1 MKNKLL
7 FLLAAVV
14 VNFLFTATA
23 NAGVS
28 AAVAGPGC
36 VQASK
41 VALEGSSFTIGYKST
56 FETIGT
62 DVKITFELLDTDKS
76 GVVAFLR
83 KQGDSPSLEVA
94 MTNVPGTNIFTKT
107 ILAPTAGTII
117 SYGVKFAF
125 AGGLAVTDFV
135 SYEVGTDCASTNDI
149 VAPTGFTAAIG
160 AITSSSVEIFLNAT
174 DVSGTILY
182 SVSYGAVTKSTTSDS
197 GVLKPFVM
205 TALAPDTDY
214 VFSVTAKDLVGNI
227 ASGSPL
233 LLPVRT
239 LVSTN
244 TECAGTASEAQPG
257 DSFSVGYKYAFQT
270 INGTDVKITFELLD
284 DKGVELAYLWR
295 QSPFSETG
303 PMAKSG
309 KIVTSTITG
318 QTPGATISYA
328 VKFIFVGGGAAVTKY
343 FSYMVGNTCSLGVES
358 SSELKQSFYPN
369 PVKNMFYL
377 QLLDEQNRIILT
389 DMLGRKILEEDVKSS
404 HALNMSA
411 FKTGVYLLRVENSH
425 GVQNVKIIKE

>member
-14 VNFLFTATA
+14 VNFLFTTTV

-41 VALEGSSFTIGYKST
+41 VALEGTFTIGYKST

-62 DVKITFELLDTDKS
+62 DVKITFELLDTDKA
-76 GVVAFLR
+76 GIVAFLR
-83 KQGDSPSLEVA
+83 KQGEPAASEVP

-107 ILAPTAGTII
+107 IPAPTAGTII
-117 SYGVKFAF
+117 NYGVKFAF

-135 SYEVGTDCASTNDI
+135 SYEVGTDCAATNDI
-149 VAPTGFTAAIG
+149 VAPTGFTATIG
-160 AITSSSVEIFLNAT
+160 AITSSSVEIILNAT

-197 GVLKPFVM
+197 GVVKSFVM
-205 TALAPDTDY
+205 TALSPDTDY
-214 VFSVTAKDLVGNI
+214 IFSVTAKDLVGNI
-227 ASGSPL
+227 ASESPIV
-233 LLPVRT
+233 LPAKT

-244 TECAGTASEAQPG
+244 TECAGTASEAQQG
-257 DSFSVGYKYAFQT
+257 SFSVGYKYGFET
-270 INGTDVKITFELLD
+270 IGTSVKITFELLD
-284 DKGVELAYLWR
+284 PASVELAYLWR
-295 QSPFSETG
+295 ETPSFSETG
-303 PMAKSG
+303 PMTKTG
-309 KIVTSTITG
+309 NVVTSTITG
-318 QTPGATISYA
+318 QTIGATISYG

-343 FSYMVGNTCSLGVES
+343 FSYVVGNTCSLGVET

-389 DMLGRKILEEDVKSS
+389 DMLGRKILEEKVESS
-404 HALNMSA
+404 HTLNMSA
-411 FKTGVYLLRVENSH
+411 YKTGVYLLRVENSR
-425 GVQNVKIIKE
+425 GIQNVKIIKE

>member
-36 VQASK
+36 IQASK
-41 VALEGSSFTIGYKST
+41 VALEGTFAIGYKST

-83 KQGDSPSLEVA
+83 KQGDSPALEVQ

-107 ILAPTAGTII
+107 ISAQTAGAII
-117 SYGVKFAF
+117 NYGVKFAF

-135 SYEVGTDCASTNDI
+135 SYEVGTDCAATNDI
-149 VAPTGFTAAIG
+149 VAPTGFTATIG
-160 AITSSSVEIFLNAT
+160 AITSSSVEIVLNAT

-197 GVLKPFVM
+197 GVQKSFVM
-205 TALAPDTDY
+205 TALTPDTDY
-214 VFSVTAKDLVGNI
+214 IFSVSAKDLVGNV
-227 ASGSPL
+227 ASNSPI
-233 LLPVRT
+233 LLPAKT

-244 TECAGTASEAQPG
+244 TECAGTASEAQQG
-257 DSFSVGYKYAFQT
+257 SFLVGYKYGFET
-270 INGTDVKITFELLD
+270 IGTSVKITFELLE
-284 DKGVELAYLWR
+284 KTVELAYLWR
-295 QSPFSETG
+295 ETPSFSETG
-303 PMAKSG
+303 PMAKTG
-309 KIVTSTITG
+309 NIVTSTITG
-318 QTPGATISYA
+318 QTIGATISYG

-343 FSYMVGNTCSLGVES
+343 FSYMVGNTCSLGVENL
-358 SSELKQSFYPN
+358 SELKQTFYPN
-369 PVKNMFYL
+369 PVKNKFYM
-377 QLLDEQNRIILT
+377 QLLDEKNKIIVT
-389 DMLGRKILEEDVKSS
+389 DMLGRKIVEDVVKSS
-404 HALNMSA
+404 STLDMSA
-411 FKTGVYLLRVENSH
+411 FKSGVYLLNVENTH
-425 GVQNVKIIKE
+425 GNQTVKIVKE

>member
-7 FLLAAVV
+7 FILTTVV
-14 VNFLFTATA
+14 VNFLFTLNV
-23 NAGVS
+23 NASEISV
-28 AAVAGPGC
+28 VAGSGC
-36 VQASK
+36 VEASK
-41 VALEGSSFTIGYKST
+41 VALEGVFTVGYKTT

-83 KQGDSPSLEVA
+83 KQGDSPSLETS
-94 MTNVPGTNIFTKT
+94 MTNVSGNIFTKT
-107 ILAPTAGTII
+107 ITGQTPGAII

-125 AGGLAVTDFV
+125 AGGLAVTKFV
-135 SYEVGTDCASTNDI
+135 NYEVGTDCAGTNDV
-149 VAPTGFTAAIG
+149 VAPTNFTATIG
-160 AITSSSVEIFLNAT
+160 AITSSSVEIVLNAT
-174 DVSGTILY
+174 DISGTILY
-182 SVSYGAVTKSTTSDS
+182 SVSYGTVTKSITSES
-197 GVLKPFVM
+197 GVQKSFVI

-214 VFSVTAKDLVGNI
+214 SFSVTAKDLVGNI
-227 ASGSPL
+227 AAGSPI
-233 LLPVRT
+233 VRAAKT
-239 LVSTN
+239 LISTN
-244 TECAGTASEAQPG
+244 TECAGTASDAQSG

-284 DKGVELAYLWR
+284 NKGVELAYLWR

-343 FSYMVGNTCSLGVES
+343 FSYVVGNTCSLGVETP
-358 SSELKQSFYPN
+358 SEMKQVFYPN
-369 PVKNMFYL
+369 PVKNKFYM
-377 QLLDEQNRIILT
+377 QLLDEKNKIMVT
-389 DMLGRKILEEDVKSS
+389 DILGRKLHEGVVSASTSLD
-404 HALNMSA
+404 MSA
-411 FKTGVYLLRVENSH
+411 FKTGVYFLKVENSY
-425 GVQNVKIIKE
+425 GTENVKIIKE

>member
-83 KQGDSPSLEVA
+83 KQGDSPALEVS

-107 ILAPTAGTII
+107 ISAQTAGAII
-117 SYGVKFAF
+117 NYGVKFAF

-135 SYEVGTDCASTNDI
+135 SYEVGTDCAATNDL
-149 VAPTGFTAAIG
+149 VAPTNYTATIG
-160 AITSSSVEIFLNAT
+160 AITASSVEIVLNAV
-174 DVSGTILY
+174 DASGTILY
-182 SVSYGAVTKSTTSDS
+182 NVSYGAVTKSTTSDS
-197 GVLKPFVM
+197 GVQKSFVM
-205 TALAPDTDY
+205 TALTPDTDY
-214 VFSVTAKDLVGNI
+214 IFSVTAKDLVGNT
-227 ASGSPL
+227 ALNSPIL
-233 LLPVRT
+233 LSAKT
-239 LVSTN
+239 TVSTN
-244 TECAGTASEAQPG
+244 TECAGTASDAQQG
-257 DSFSVGYKYAFQT
+257 AFDVGYKYAFET
-270 INGTDVKITFELLD
+270 TGTNVKITFELLD
-284 DKGVELAYLWR
+284 SKSVELAYLWR
-295 QSPFSETG
+295 ETPSFSETG
-303 PMAKSG
+303 PMAKAG
-309 KIVTSTITG
+309 NIVTSTVTG
-318 QTPGATISYA
+318 QTVGATISYG

-343 FSYMVGNTCSLGVES
+343 FSYVVGNTCTLGVENP
-358 SSELKQSFYPN
+358 SELKQAFYPN
-369 PVKNMFYL
+369 PVKNVFHL
-377 QLLDEQNRIILT
+377 QLLDEQNQIILT

-404 HALNMSA
+404 HTLNMSA

>member
-7 FLLAAVV
+7 FLLATVV
-14 VNFLFTATA
+14 VNFLFTASA
-23 NAGVS
+23 NAGVN

-41 VALEGSSFTIGYKST
+41 VALEGAFTIGYKST

-62 DVKITFELLDTDKS
+62 DVKITFELLDTDKA

-83 KQGDSPSLEVA
+83 KQGEPAASEVP

-107 ILAPTAGTII
+107 IPAPTAGTII
-117 SYGVKFAF
+117 NYGVKFAF
-125 AGGLAVTDFV
+125 AGGLAVTGFV
-135 SYEVGTDCASTNDI
+135 SYEVGTDCATTNDL
-149 VAPTGFTAAIG
+149 VAPTNYTASIG
-160 AITSSSVEIFLNAT
+160 AITASSVELILNAV
-174 DVSGTILY
+174 DASGTILY

-197 GVLKPFVM
+197 GVQKSFVI
-205 TALAPDTDY
+205 TALASDTDY
-214 VFSVTAKDLVGNI
+214 IFSVTAKDLVGNI
-227 ASGSPL
+227 ASNSPIL
-233 LLPVRT
+233 LSAKT

-244 TECAGTASEAQPG
+244 TECAGTASDAQPG

-284 DKGVELAYLWR
+284 NKGVELAYLWK

-309 KIVTSTITG
+309 KIVTSTVTG
-318 QTPGATISYA
+318 QSPGATISYA

-343 FSYMVGNTCSLGVES
+343 FSYVVGNTCSLGIETA
-358 SSELKQSFYPN
+358 SELKQTYYPN
-369 PVKNMFYL
+369 PVKNKFYM
-377 QLLDEQNRIILT
+377 QLLDEKNKIIVS
-389 DMLGRKILEEDVKSS
+389 DILGRKIVEDVVSASNTLDMSS
-404 HALNMSA
+404 YKA
-411 FKTGVYLLRVENSH
+411 GVYFMKVENTH
-425 GVQNVKIIKE
+425 GIQNVKIIKE